1 MTKDKPPL
9 KNIYRKSLA
18 MDLIKMGNDLHHT
31 MINRNNRKYQVYVF
45 RHDDKLIEDMLYI
58 NRMNRI
64 NKRYE
69 NGKQ

>member
-1 MTKDKPPL
+1 MMKEKPPL

-31 MINRNNRKYQVYVF
+31 MINKNNRKYQVYVF
-45 RHDDKLIEDMLYI
+45 HHDEKLIEDMLYI
-58 NRMNRI
+58 NRRKRI

-69 NGKQ
+69 NDKK